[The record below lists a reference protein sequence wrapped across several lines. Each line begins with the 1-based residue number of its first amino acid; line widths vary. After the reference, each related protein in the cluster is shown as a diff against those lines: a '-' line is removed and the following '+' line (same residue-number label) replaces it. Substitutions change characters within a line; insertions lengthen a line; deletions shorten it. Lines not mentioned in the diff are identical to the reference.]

1 MTARRIFLAL
11 VIAATI
17 AGVVNTYG
25 DHSAVERMAKGV
37 ACGGHD
43 GAACKARLKSI
54 ARTPFYQEYQFTDG
68 HKPIDGDAER
78 APDPPRDGLGRAK
91 LALHAITVRCT
102 RSFYLVGDYACALL
116 PLP

>member
-17 AGVVNTYG
+17 AALVNTYG
-25 DHSAVERMAKGV
+25 DHSAVERMARAV
-37 ACGGHD
+37 ACGGRD
-43 GAACKARLKSI
+43 GAACKARLTRI

-68 HKPIDGDAER
+68 HK
-78 APDPPRDGLGRAK
+78 
-91 LALHAITVRCT
+91 AIAVRCT
-102 RSFYLVGDYACALL
+102 RSFYMVGDYSCALL